1 MDFLLVVI
9 DNAFIFQPV
18 VSSVSKLIPTNLFL
32 GGCIVP
38 NYILLSKSLEKY
50 NNMGKTYVSIK
61 KMIIAVFIV
70 VFFAVSTVAIAVGS
84 HNGNG
89 ANGTN
94 GGSGV

>member
-1 MDFLLVVI
+1 
-9 DNAFIFQPV
+9 
-18 VSSVSKLIPTNLFL
+18 
-32 GGCIVP
+32 
-38 NYILLSKSLEKY
+38 
-50 NNMGKTYVSIK
+50 MGKTYVSIK